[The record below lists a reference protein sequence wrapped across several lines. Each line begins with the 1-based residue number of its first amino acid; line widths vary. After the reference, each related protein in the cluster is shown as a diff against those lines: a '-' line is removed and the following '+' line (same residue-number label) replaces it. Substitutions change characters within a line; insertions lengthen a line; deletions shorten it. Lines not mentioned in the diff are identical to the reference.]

1 MITIDK
7 SVYLAKGSIVTGDV
21 TIGRDCGIWYNAVI
35 RGDEAPI
42 FIGDRSNV
50 QDNAV
55 VHVDESQPVT
65 IGSGVT
71 IGHGAI
77 VHSCSIGDDTLIGMG
92 AIILNGAMIGKNC
105 IIGAG
110 ALVTQGTEIPDNSVA
125 FGNPAKV
132 KHGITDDA
140 LEASKKNA
148 EVYVTLAK
156 KALQKAEA

>member
-1 MITIDK
+1 METIDQ
-7 SVYLAKGSIVTGDV
+7 SAYLAPGSAVVGDV
-21 TIGRDCGIWYNAVI
+21 TIGKDCGIWYNAVI

-55 VHVDESQPVT
+55 VHVDEGQPCT
-65 IGSGVT
+65 IGRGVT

-77 VHSCSIGDDTLIGMG
+77 VHSCSIGDDCLIGMG

-110 ALVTQGTEIPDNSVA
+110 ALVTQGCEIPDNSVA

-132 KHGITDDA
+132 KHGITDEA
-140 LEASKKNA
+140 LAATKKNA
-148 EVYVTLAK
+148 DVYVELAK
-156 KALQKAEA
+156 KALQKAQS